1 MDSINLEN
9 ILYQISIWALP
20 VLFAITLHEV
30 AHGYVADKL
39 GDSTA
44 RALGRLTINP
54 IKHIDPIGTLLIPAI
69 MVILPLGFVFGWA
82 KPIPVN
88 TRNLANPRKDMA
100 LVAIAG
106 PLANLAMAFA
116 WGAFIL
122 LAYLAPDL
130 GIRQGIVDMAQNGV
144 IINVLLMV
152 LNLLPLPPLDGGRVL
167 AGVVPRNMAN
177 WLDRIEP
184 YGFLIIL
191 VILVSGVFAETFGA
205 LIQNISLF
213 ILQIFVH

>member
-1 MDSINLEN
+1 MDSMNIET
-9 ILYQISIWALP
+9 ILYQISIWILP

-44 RALGRLTINP
+44 RALGRLTLNP
-54 IKHIDPIGTLLIPAI
+54 VKHIDPIGTLLVPAI
-69 MVILPLGFVFGWA
+69 MIILPLGFVFGWA

-122 LAYLAPDL
+122 LAYIAPDS
-130 GIRQGIVDMAQNGV
+130 GIQKGIVDMAQNGV

-167 AGVVPRNMAN
+167 AGVVPRNVAN

-184 YGFLIIL
+184 YGFLIIIVL
-191 VILVSGVFAETFGA
+191 LASGLFSDTFGS
-205 LIQNISLF
+205 LIQGISLF
-213 ILQIFVH
+213 ILQLFVH